1 MCVFVFVFFPTRHL
15 IFLALAMSL
24 TWGSSTGTDLLGGQ
38 CQTLQKH
45 SRHA

>member
-1 MCVFVFVFFPTRHL
+1 MFLFVWFFFPTRHF

-24 TWGSSTGTDLLGGQ
+24 TWDSSTDTDLLGGQ
-38 CQTLQKH
+38 CQTLQKF